1 MVNMENSVPW
11 LFWLFP
17 LALAIHNVEEALWLP
32 AWSKS
37 AGRFHK
43 PVGTFEFVFA
53 AVVLTDLLVVVTILS
68 GSSGKQGLVTYLFF
82 AFNFIVLLNVFF
94 PHLAATAVL
103 KKYCPGLLTGILL
116 IVPIT
121 GFLLLFGYH
130 NR

>member
-1 MVNMENSVPW
+1 MENSVPW

-17 LALAIHNVEEALWLP
+17 LAFAIHNVEEALWLP

-53 AVVLTDLLVVVTILS
+53 AVVLTDLSAVVTILS
-68 GSSGKQGLVTYLFF
+68 GSSGKQGQATYLFF
-82 AFNFIVLLNVFF
+82 AFNFMMLLNVFF

-103 KKYCPGLLTGILL
+103 KKYLP
-116 IVPIT
+116 
-121 GFLLLFGYH
+121 
-130 NR
+130 